1 VSVRKQ
7 PWLGIAATVLVIVL
21 ALLFIAPMSWATF
34 GGWVSFAM
42 MCAIPFA
49 IVVGAYWH
57 GEHPASIAR
66 LKQPVRGLA
75 YLALTA
81 VVAAVVA
88 LVLWTTIGGSVGP
101 PLPMLA
107 QATILSVVVSF
118 WLTIMWGGWP
128 FSLIRNK
135 LVSGI
140 ALLVGGYVV
149 AAVLF
154 EVFFDYGWLKGAPVY
169 RAALDPAGLFNA
181 WDATVFAV
189 TALAVMFLVLHLDL
203 WPLTRSA
210 TVMKQPVLGLV
221 WSALVVVVGLVA
233 YLLGTRTFGMTPPD
247 FLVTVPIPF
256 IFGSVVL
263 LNMLQNSLFAGRSQ
277 PVKGVLGAVGAMVV
291 GTVLALLYRAVMP
304 LVTGS
309 LPSGPATF
317 DAELWLANALLA
329 VTFPFLAF
337 YGDYFQLWP
346 LATPPAPE
354 AVADDGTDSGSDSQG
369 HLAGASQ

>member
-1 VSVRKQ
+1 MSVRKQ
-7 PWLGIAATVLVIVL
+7 PWLGIAATALVIVL
-21 ALLFIAPMSWATF
+21 ALAFIAPMSWATF

-49 IVVGAYWH
+49 IVVGAFWH
-57 GEHPASIAR
+57 GEHPASIAK
-66 LKQPVRGLA
+66 LGQPVRGLA

-88 LVLWTTIGGSVGP
+88 LVFWFTIGGRVSP
-101 PLPMLA
+101 SLPMLA

-118 WLTIMWGGWP
+118 WMTIMWGGWP
-128 FSLIRNK
+128 FSLITNK
-135 LVSGI
+135 LVAGF
-140 ALLVGGYVV
+140 ALLVGTYAV

-154 EVFFDYGWLKGAPVY
+154 ELFFDYGWLKGAPIY
-169 RAALDPAGLFNA
+169 DGALDPAGLFNA

-189 TALAVMFLVLHLDL
+189 TALAVMFMVLHLDL

-210 TVMKQPVLGLV
+210 AIMKQPVLGVV
-221 WSALVVVVGLVA
+221 WTALVVVVGLVA

-263 LNMLQNSLFAGRSQ
+263 LNMLQNSVFAGRSQ
-277 PVKGVLGAVGAMVV
+277 PVKGVLSAVSAMVV
-291 GTVLALLYRAVMP
+291 GTLLALLYRAVMP
-304 LVTGS
+304 LVTGD

-346 LATPPAPE
+346 FAKPPAPE